1 MSQNYIAFIKSFGGN
16 STAYNDINWNLIGVQ
31 QLSFSVI
38 CSCFQIIFP
47 QGIFPVVFF
56 FLSNCKR
63 ISTNFLSV
71 ISLLRS
77 LHKEKEVRMYV
88 LKLLLTIFPRFIY
101 VVQLSISGKANSFL
115 KFEISHPKKYTVY
128 ANLKMKP

>member
-1 MSQNYIAFIKSFGGN
+1 MIESELCTFIKSLGGN
-16 STAYNDINWNLIGVQ
+16 STAYNEINWNLIGVQ
-31 QLSFSVI
+31 KLSFSVI

-63 ISTNFLSV
+63 INTNFLSV

-88 LKLLLTIFPRFIY
+88 LKLLLTIFSPFY
-101 VVQLSISGKANSFL
+101 STTFNLWQSQFFL
-115 KFEISHPKKYTVY
+115 EIWNFPPKTVCIQF
-128 ANLKMKP
+128 MQI